1 MTTMARHVLT
11 RTLWRHGVCVVPL
24 ALMVAACSTDAP
36 WPNETTGQAQEALT
50 TLNIANAVGNDDGE
64 EVATTMNR
72 GSATL
77 DLNYDG
83 TGLNIVGVRFNG
95 ITVPQGAT
103 ISSAYIQL
111 LPTSSPNSGAP
122 TVTIKAQASD
132 NAPTLAGTAS
142 YMSTLATTTAS
153 VSWAPANFTASVAD
167 ANSKTPELKTIIQE
181 IVNRAGWVS

>member
-1 MTTMARHVLT
+1 MRRACGAHGRRVLH
-11 RTLWRHGVCVVPL
+11 RRSG
-24 ALMVAACSTDAP
+24 A
-36 WPNETTGQAQEALT
+36 NEATGQVQQAVT
-50 TLNIANAVGNDDGE
+50 TLDIANAVGNDDGE
-64 EVATTMNR
+64 EAATTMNR

-83 TGLNIVGVRFNG
+83 TSANIVGLRFNG
-95 ITVPQGAT
+95 ITVPQGTT
-103 ISSAYIQL
+103 ISNAYIQL

-167 ANSKTPELKTIIQE
+167 ANSKPPSSRRSSRRSSIAP
-181 IVNRAGWVS
+181 AGFLAIRSC